1 MRKVLAVASVGPE
14 HREIVFKE
22 IKKIFRR
29 TKISLN
35 ILLQDELVNSVSKTI
50 ENGNVF
56 ASYPY
61 ITLTIPNYE
70 QHRRCNCDDI

>member
-1 MRKVLAVASVGPE
+1 MRKVLAVASVGAE

-22 IKKIFRR
+22 IKKIFRK

-35 ILLQDELVNSVSKTI
+35 VLLQDELVNSVTKI
-50 ENGNVF
+50 VENGNVF

-70 QHRRCNCDDI
+70 QHRRCNFNDT